1 MVAHQG
7 GPYNSVTCCAKVFVA
22 INSDFRCYQI
32 NGTGTIQIATLT
44 CSFLLPI
51 PGDLARVFCSSL
63 CVTQPPA
70 WTRTYTIGCSE
81 MTPPSPQHLLY
92 LCHFP
97 ERQKGGRY
105 GKWGYGTRRCIF
117 RGLKENILCLSQR
130 HCVACVMINKPQ
142 HIQ

>member
-1 MVAHQG
+1 MAHQG

-44 CSFLLPI
+44 CSFHLPI

-97 ERQKGGRY
+97 ETEGRQVREMGIWNKKVHLQRI
-105 GKWGYGTRRCIF
+105 KREHIVSFTKTLRCVC
-117 RGLKENILCLSQR
+117 ND
-130 HCVACVMINKPQ
+130 
-142 HIQ
+142 